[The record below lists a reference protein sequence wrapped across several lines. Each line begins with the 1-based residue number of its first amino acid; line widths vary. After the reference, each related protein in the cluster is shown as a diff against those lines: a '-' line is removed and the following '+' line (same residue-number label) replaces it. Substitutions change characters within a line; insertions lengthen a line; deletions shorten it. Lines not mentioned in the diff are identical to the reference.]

1 MSSPPTM
8 AALQVEQMLM
18 ALEAC
23 GIRRSLLC
31 RAIGLAPAALRDPEA
46 RIASSV
52 PVALFAEAE
61 RITGDRLVGLHAG
74 ERTIPRGPL
83 VYLLLS
89 HPQIEVGFQQVQRFT
104 ALVADGLR
112 IELIRQPR
120 TVSVLI
126 DVGDALAVTP
136 HITDYTMSIVANVF
150 RRVLGVGDLLQEAHV
165 RHEAWDDATEAQRV
179 FGCPVR
185 CGQPQDRLIFGL
197 RLLETR
203 SRLGTELIASAMVKL
218 AESLHREV
226 PLGATC
232 RVRVELVTRRMLAR
246 GFRADRATVAREL
259 GVSDRTLRARLRE
272 EGTTFKA
279 VRDEVVW
286 EVVTTLLANPNLT
299 VEAVALSVGF
309 GDVAAFSNAFKRWAG
324 CAPTTYR
331 ERLAG
336 R

>member
-150 RRVLGVGDLLQEAHV
+150 RRVLGVGGSA
-165 RHEAWDDATEAQRV
+165 A
-179 FGCPVR
+179 G
-185 CGQPQDRLIFGL
+185 G
-197 RLLETR
+197 
-203 SRLGTELIASAMVKL
+203 SRPPRGM
-218 AESLHREV
+218 
-226 PLGATC
+226 G
-232 RVRVELVTRRMLAR
+232 RRD
-246 GFRADRATVAREL
+246 G
-259 GVSDRTLRARLRE
+259 GPARLRLPRPVWPTA
-272 EGTTFKA
+272 GSADLRAPPSGDPVTP
-279 VRDEVVW
+279 RDRADCERDG
-286 EVVTTLLANPNLT
+286 
-299 VEAVALSVGF
+299 EARRVAPSRSPAR
-309 GDVAAFSNAFKRWAG
+309 GDVSRARRARHATDAG
-324 CAPTTYR
+324 ARFPCRPRHRGTR
-331 ERLAG
+331 AG
-336 R
+336 RE